1 MTQALIGK
9 CLIMKN
15 SSGDHRKTI
24 RIIHID
30 RSSNLVFY
38 IGFPQVR
45 KKRMVNYVG
54 APRVMTLDDI
64 EKAVNDK
71 EHNTLSDFKVPEHW
85 LWSEDDLTDSV
96 YKNNLQ
102 RRDRKK
108 REKWKAVRDK
118 SYALIQPF
126 VEGRALHAIVMDP
139 DLPVWPK
146 KRAAEL
152 NVGSVVKISRAL
164 NAYLLGM
171 GIKNALMPNYANCG
185 LPGEQKFSTK
195 DTGRPSIAAL
205 ELGQKKVKPNLSSDT
220 RIKLALGWKR
230 YKKRGVSDRVALNKT
245 KLDYFVKSISF
256 GRNEKKVE
264 LLPESHDISE
274 QMFRYW
280 GQRSE
285 KALSAK
291 QLNRG
296 LTLEKDEVQRRLNRA
311 RDRYDTVNGV
321 GYIDS
326 TSADQTLISS
336 IHPLKRLKSP
346 WRTEV
351 MAASV
356 DYIFGVYVGFESAS
370 ASTALLSILSAATD
384 KVEFCARYGHTITAD
399 EWLSC
404 TFNTFEMDNGE
415 GKGQLAMYTIEQM
428 ETSAS
433 YGAVYDAI
441 NKAASESGHH
451 QRQKRNDHLMPGT
464 TLGRQKIRGEQDR
477 MLHAGLRFDD
487 YMHLYIKETLF
498 HNNKAYIDPT
508 RLEMYPGLKERTR
521 RGVVEWMIKHHY
533 LSSAT
538 LDLDVLRVTCLPKFD
553 AVMHIDGIHLY
564 KPGSGSKEIIRNL
577 VYRGEYLIESGLL
590 NKCSRRAMQLK
601 VHMNPV
607 DLTHIWV
614 NLNGLKRFDLASGD
628 RDFEDVTLID
638 WLAITRD
645 DKLAEFLSRKVRS
658 QHEVEHLAEIKVR
671 NKKGLTIKKE
681 LESSQGKMTKT
692 AMKRDIR
699 LMTSVEKAIHTGIPV
714 DESLLDTS
722 IQKSQPMPIQRPVDT
737 SFKRTNSITDLW
749 DDMVSGIYRAQE
761 GGLDAE

>member
-1 MTQALIGK
+1 
-9 CLIMKN
+9 
-15 SSGDHRKTI
+15 
-24 RIIHID
+24 
-30 RSSNLVFY
+30 
-38 IGFPQVR
+38 
-45 KKRMVNYVG
+45 
-54 APRVMTLDDI
+54 MTLDDL
-64 EKAVNDK
+64 EKAVNDY
-71 EHNTLSDFKVPEHW
+71 EQNTLLDFKVPEHW

-96 YKNNLQ
+96 FKNNVQ

-108 REKWKAVRDK
+108 RERWKGVRDK

-126 VEGRALHAIVMDP
+126 VEGRALAAIVMDP
-139 DLPVWPK
+139 EFPGWPK

-171 GIKNALMPNYANCG
+171 GIKNALMPNYSNCG

-195 DTGRPSIAAL
+195 DTGRPSIAAR
-205 ELGQKKVKPNLSSDT
+205 ELGQKKVKPNLSADT
-220 RIKLALGWKR
+220 RSKLALGWKR
-230 YKKRGVSDRVALNKT
+230 HKKRGVSDRVALNKT
-245 KLDYFVKSISF
+245 KLDYFVQSISF
-256 GRNEKKVE
+256 GRNKKRVE
-264 LLPESHDISE
+264 LLPEASDISE

-280 GQRSE
+280 GMRSE
-285 KALSAK
+285 QALSAK

-336 IHPLKRLKSP
+336 IHPLKHLKSP

-351 MAASV
+351 MAASIN
-356 DYIFGVYVGFESAS
+356 YIFGVYVGFESAS
-370 ASTALLSILSAATD
+370 ASTALLAILSAATD
-384 KVEFCARYGHTITAD
+384 KVEFCERYGHTITAD

-415 GKGQLAMYTIEQM
+415 GKGQLAMYTLEQM
-428 ETSAS
+428 GISAS
-433 YGAVYDAI
+433 YGAVHDAI

-487 YMHLYIKETLF
+487 YMHLYIKEALF
-498 HNNKAYIDPT
+498 HNNKAYIDPP

-538 LDLDVLRVTCLPKFD
+538 LDLDVLKVTCLPKFD

-577 VYRGEYLIESGLL
+577 VYRSDYLIVSGLL
-590 NKCSRRAMQLK
+590 NTCSRRAMQLK
-601 VHMNPV
+601 AHMNPA

-614 NLNGLKRFDLASGD
+614 NLNGLKRFDLSSGD
-628 RDFEDVTLID
+628 RDFEDITLID
-638 WLAITRD
+638 WLAITQD
-645 DKLAEFLSRKVRS
+645 NKLAEYLSRKVNS
-658 QHEVEHLAEIKVR
+658 QHEVEHLAEIRDR
-671 NKKGLTIKKE
+671 NNKGLNKKKE
-681 LESSQGKMTKT
+681 LEKSQGKMTKT

-699 LMTSVEKAIHTGIPV
+699 LMTSVEKAIHTGMPV
-714 DESLLDTS
+714 DESLFDTS
-722 IQKSQPMPIQRPVDT
+722 IQKNQTLPIQRPVDT
-737 SFKRTNSITDLW
+737 SIKKTNSVTDLW
-749 DDMVSGIYRAQE
+749 DDMATGIYRAHE
-761 GGLDAE
+761 GDSNAK